1 VKAYLAIALAAAGS
15 AAGGQAPPPQQQ
27 QHIDLSSKL
36 INIPD
41 SNWNAYGP
49 DQTSKLLDKGGP
61 QNYPAV
67 EVSVSRPSKNAWDDG
82 AVSPIPKAIGAG
94 DVILVAVYL
103 REPNLAEG
111 QSETL
116 PLIGATGAA
125 APYPAIA
132 GAPATV
138 TNQWKIYLAS
148 GKAPQAFPAGGAQVT
163 VHLSSARHVIQLGPI
178 RVYDLGPNFDV
189 AHLPH

>member
-1 VKAYLAIALAAAGS
+1 MKAYLAIALAAAGS
-15 AAGGQAPPPQQQ
+15 AAGGQTAPPPQ

-49 DQTSKLLDKGGP
+49 DQTSKLLEKGGP

-103 REPNLAEG
+103 REPGLAEG

-138 TNQWKIYLAS
+138 TNQWKIFFAS

-189 AHLPH
+189 ARLPH